1 MTEGL
6 FIPGE
11 GLYYRLDPRL
21 KLVVTLV
28 LMIALFSAN
37 SFVRPLLIF
46 LAWLACSSLNA
57 VKLRQLWKFVRLLRW
72 LLIFTL
78 LLHLL
83 LTPGRALLG
92 SSWVSY
98 DGLLRGVLIDF
109 QLIMAV
115 GLSLA
120 LAWTTHPVQL
130 AKGGASLLAP
140 LQYLRVPVRE
150 IADLVPL
157 VLYFIPSLQQEVERL
172 KREEPEAGDAAHSL
186 WDRWQLKLEILIGR
200 MLDRGDQLARQIA
213 SGEDYLAGTLQDRPL
228 VFDRTS
234 ALAAVGGLVFCAVL
248 FMV

>member
-6 FIPGE
+6 FVPGE

-21 KLVVTLV
+21 KLIMTLV

-37 SFVRPLLIF
+37 GFVRPLLIF
-46 LAWLACSSLNA
+46 LAWLGFSTLNF
-57 VKLRQLWKFVRLLRW
+57 VKLKQLWKFVRLLRW
-72 LLIFTL
+72 LLLFTL

-98 DGLLRGVLIDF
+98 DGLLRGVLIDL
-109 QLIMAV
+109 QLVLAV

-130 AKGGASLLAP
+130 ARAGAALLAP
-140 LQYLRVPVRE
+140 LQSFKVPVRE

-157 VLYFIPSLQQEVERL
+157 VLYFIPSLQQEVEQL
-172 KREEPEAGDAAHSL
+172 KRERDGEMDMTHSL
-186 WDRWQLKLEILIGR
+186 WVRWQTRVELLIGR

-213 SGEDYLAGTLQDRPL
+213 DGDDYMAGTLPHEPFS
-228 VFDRTS
+228 FDRTS
-234 ALAAVGGLVFCAVL
+234 ALAAIVALVFCTAL